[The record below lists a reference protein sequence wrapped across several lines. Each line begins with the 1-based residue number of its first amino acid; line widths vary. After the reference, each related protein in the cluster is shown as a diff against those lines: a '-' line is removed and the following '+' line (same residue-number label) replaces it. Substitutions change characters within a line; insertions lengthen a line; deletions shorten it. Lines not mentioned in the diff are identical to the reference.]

1 MSIAIDSLLPSLR
14 SCPQQRRERRLRAMA
29 HRRERCLL
37 LGPAMRLQFEDETSV
52 RHQIQEVLLAER
64 IADPAQV
71 QHTIDGYAHLLGD
84 GRQWMA
90 TLFIELPDAA
100 RRERELPVL
109 SLAAHH
115 LYLACAGLPRVV
127 AAANEDLDDCHLSRP
142 SAVHFLRFALPD
154 AVRAALLGGH
164 AAALGCAHPGYAWQC
179 PVPAPMLQLLCAAP
193 QPAAQLQDAA

>member
-1 MSIAIDSLLPSLR
+1 MITIDSLSLR
-14 SCPQQRRERRLRAMA
+14 SGPQQRRERRVHAVA
-29 HRRERCLL
+29 HRRARCLL

-71 QHTIDGYAHLLGD
+71 QHTIDGYAHLLGN

-90 TLFIELPDAA
+90 TLFIELPDAG

-115 LYLACAGLPRVV
+115 LYLACAGLPRAV
-127 AAANEDLDDCHLSRP
+127 AAANEDLHDRHLGRP
-142 SAVHFLRFALPD
+142 SAVHFLRFALPGRL
-154 AVRAALLGGH
+154 RAALLDGQ
-164 AAALGCAHPGYAWQC
+164 AAVLGCAHPGYAWQC
-179 PVPAPMLQLLCAAP
+179 PVPAPMLQLLCMAL
-193 QPAAQLQDAA
+193 QPGARSQGSA